1 MNKAE
6 LNKAEMITEPSPDQ
20 IMIILMRIVV
30 KVLKNVFF
38 GVLEQ
43 IKLLKILELSE
54 IMLIFAANY

>member
-1 MNKAE
+1 
-6 LNKAEMITEPSPDQ
+6 
-20 IMIILMRIVV
+20 MIILMRIVV

-43 IKLLKILELSE
+43 IKLLKILVLSE